1 MSRVR
6 ALCAAAVLVCA
17 SGSVFADQASHNA
30 SAEAF
35 LTVVHADKLGT
46 PVYMQVQQMFA
57 QRFSQAKAPA
67 DKQAVLERYQAKAN
81 ATLDSNIGWNKVKP
95 DLIKL
100 YTENFSE
107 AELKD
112 LVKFYKSPLGQKVL
126 QQMPQ
131 VTQQSAMLMQQK
143 LDPAVPVVNKL
154 LEDMTKEVTPAG
166 AAPATPAAPA
176 KK

>member
-1 MSRVR
+1 MTRLR
-6 ALCAAAVLVCA
+6 ALCTAAVLVCA

-35 LTVVHADKLGT
+35 LTTVHADKLGT
-46 PVYMQVQQMFA
+46 PIYMQVQQMFS
-57 QRFSQAKAPA
+57 QRFEQAKAPESKKA
-67 DKQAVLERYQAKAN
+67 TLEGYEAKAN
-81 ATLDSNIGWNKVKP
+81 AALDSAIGWSKVKP

-100 YTENFSE
+100 YTDNFTE
-107 AELKD
+107 TELND
-112 LVKFYKSPLGQKVL
+112 LVKFYTSPLGQKVL

-154 LEDMTKEVTPAG
+154 LEDMTKEV
-166 AAPATPAAPA
+166 APAPAPGTKPAPA